1 MRRAAG
7 FSLKVLLEVRV
18 GDFLALSAVSA
29 AFPCVLCGFSFSL
42 QTRLSAVGDGERLN
56 QLNGW

>member
-1 MRRAAG
+1 MRSAAG
-7 FSLKVLLEVRV
+7 LSLKVLLEVRA

-29 AFPCVLCGFSFSL
+29 AFLCVLCGFSVSL

-56 QLNGW
+56 QLTGW